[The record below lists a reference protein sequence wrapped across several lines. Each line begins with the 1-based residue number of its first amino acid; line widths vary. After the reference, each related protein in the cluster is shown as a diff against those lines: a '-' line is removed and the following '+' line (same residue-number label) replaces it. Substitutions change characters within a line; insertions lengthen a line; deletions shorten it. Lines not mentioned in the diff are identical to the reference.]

1 METCIFRVN
10 VIHYDVFKSYYVVW
24 KLSIYV
30 HDIHF
35 YFLFKSYYV
44 VWKPSPL
51 ASKYGAAP
59 CLNRTM

>member
-44 VWKPSPL
+44 VWKPSL
-51 ASKYGAAP
+51 LVQSHSFRL